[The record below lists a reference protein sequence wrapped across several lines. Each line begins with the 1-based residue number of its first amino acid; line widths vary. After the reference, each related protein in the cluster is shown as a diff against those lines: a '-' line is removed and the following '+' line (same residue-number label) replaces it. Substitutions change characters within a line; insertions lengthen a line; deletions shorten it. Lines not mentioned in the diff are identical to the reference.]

1 MMGMGYLEPGGGEGR
16 SLVPPLPPS
25 CPVKIR
31 AGLANGRPAAK
42 PSLGR

>member
-16 SLVPPLPPS
+16 SLVPPLPPRR
-25 CPVKIR
+25 PGKIR
-31 AGLANGRPAAK
+31 DSLANGRPAAK